1 MPTAKAKLKSA
12 SVKASPLKRRRMS
25 TSTGFPNAA
34 AVAMGF
40 KNSRNIGWAGNLNYP
55 GNVRRIV
62 SQYSAMEAEMAALK
76 RRHFEQRQRARAL
89 REAMREQRAKSRQLI
104 VSVALKLHEK
114 EKQIQEV
121 RPLSGNFNFKYRLP
135 QKGLYC
141 IL

>member
-1 MPTAKAKLKSA
+1 
-12 SVKASPLKRRRMS
+12 MS
-25 TSTGFPNAA
+25 TSSGFPNAA

-114 EKQIQEV
+114 EKQIEEV
-121 RPLSGNFNFKYRLP
+121 RQAVSRIFTQLLERFFGTRVW
-135 QKGLYC
+135 
-141 IL
+141 

>member
-1 MPTAKAKLKSA
+1 MPTAKAKLKS
-12 SVKASPLKRRRMS
+12 VNASPLKRRRMS
-25 TSTGFPNAA
+25 MSTCSSGFPNAA

-114 EKQIQEV
+114 EKQIEEV
-121 RPLSGNFNFKYRLP
+121 RRPTLENTESL
-135 QKGLYC
+135 
-141 IL
+141 